1 MTTECYYTGVT
12 FHSQQPVSL
21 GMLIQLHLMKEV
33 IHNEPKQLKLAK
45 ARSSSNKLTGN
56 FFLFLDLYDVIK
68 TGQSGSQSEES
79 WFKGR

>member
-12 FHSQQPVSL
+12 FHSQKPVSL
-21 GMLIQLHLMKEV
+21 GMLIQFHLMKEV

-45 ARSSSNKLTGN
+45 ARSSH

-68 TGQSGSQSEES
+68 NRAEWQSI
-79 WFKGR
+79 GRKLV